1 MPWTVDNPPPCAEN
15 WTEDEK
21 YRCVSAA
28 NEVLAGEGSEAEA
41 IYACIAAAGKGKEEG
56 KAMNATVESGTIS
69 SQSGTISSQSAT
81 NGSQVAAIEHTV
93 EDDSPVKMAEG
104 LPKDEADEDMA
115 TRVNCGDRRAVK
127 ALGQDRVG
135 EYLVLWG
142 SPDQKDLDLE
152 YFTNKTEELTAI
164 FNAVGKVPI
173 LYHHA
178 MDNDVKTAVVGLLDI
193 MQADDVGLWVE
204 GQLERANK
212 YRQAISKLLSEQALY
227 WSSGTLPGARKTAPD
242 GYIERWP
249 IVEASMTPTPAE
261 FRMLE
266 RPVADI
272 KSAYKAVGLE
282 FPTGE
287 PEDKGAEEARQRV
300 VALEVER
307 LRLVGL

>member
-1 MPWTVDNPPPCAEN
+1 V
-15 WTEDEK
+15 
-21 YRCVSAA
+21 
-28 NEVLAGEGSEAEA
+28 
-41 IYACIAAAGKGKEEG
+41 
-56 KAMNATVESGTIS
+56 
-69 SQSGTISSQSAT
+69 
-81 NGSQVAAIEHTV
+81 
-93 EDDSPVKMAEG
+93 
-104 LPKDEADEDMA
+104 

-164 FNAVGKVPI
+164 FNAVGKIPI

-178 MDNDVKTAVVGLLDI
+178 MDDAVKTAVVGLLDI

-204 GQLERANK
+204 GQLEKANV
-212 YRQAISKLLSEQALY
+212 YRQAITKLLSEQALY

-242 GYIERWP
+242 GHIERWP

-272 KSAYKAVGLE
+272 KSAYKAVGLD
-282 FPTGE
+282 FPVADE
-287 PEDKGAEEARQRV
+287 PGDEGAEEARQRAI
-300 VALEVER
+300 ALEFER
-307 LRLVGL
+307 LNLVGL